1 MQTPTSLA
9 NLDLSSITSKFRN
22 LFLQSTSIT
31 VWVFPRWALM
41 FCPPRER
48 RWRISRFHLFP
59 SDMVSK
65 SLKKVRVFF
74 LQLMAVLVFAQLD
87 NNAMPTE
94 GGQRGSG
101 STLVQPQ
108 NRIGNQCRSIKI
120 MMMIMVLMV
129 VTMTTMTV
137 EADKAKELPKNRIR
151 NQCPD
156 AAL

>member
-1 MQTPTSLA
+1 
-9 NLDLSSITSKFRN
+9 
-22 LFLQSTSIT
+22 
-31 VWVFPRWALM
+31 M

-101 STLVQPQ
+101 STLAQPQ
-108 NRIGNQCRSIKI
+108 KQDWKSMPLDQNYDDDNG
-120 MMMIMVLMV
+120 V
-129 VTMTTMTV
+129 
-137 EADKAKELPKNRIR
+137 DGG
-151 NQCPD
+151 D
-156 AAL
+156 DDDDDG